1 MALPAHPRS
10 RGFYHRHGGDAMS
23 EMQPGMQRTTLT
35 DIDIPFGRLIVIFI
49 KFGLAAIPA
58 AIVLGIIFMLISVV
72 LAAILGP
79 GFYGMM
85 GPGGGPGSL

>member
-1 MALPAHPRS
+1 
-10 RGFYHRHGGDAMS
+10 MS
-23 EMQPGMQRTTLT
+23 DMQHSAGTQRTTLA
-35 DIDIPFGRLIVIFI
+35 DIDISFGRLIVIFI

-58 AIVLGIIFMLISVV
+58 AIVLAIIFMLISLV

-85 GPGGGPGSL
+85 SPGGGPGGF